1 LKITHDLI
9 QSHYIHSSIKTYLW
23 FQFADY
29 RIGVLYATTSLSDQN
44 GLDLLQKAVDAL
56 LSAIDVTPAPSILW
70 SAKYQQRPSSG
81 TELLPIGT
89 DSNTLHFPAPPKD
102 LAFDDGVLDNV
113 KEVWQKIAGEDAGE
127 FLVFQDRE
135 AYDED
140 E

>member
-1 LKITHDLI
+1 MN
-9 QSHYIHSSIKTYLW
+9 TYVCC
-23 FQFADY
+23 QIADY
-29 RIGVLYATTSLSDQN
+29 CIGVLYASTSLSDQN
-44 GLDLLQKAVDAL
+44 GLDLLQKAVDVL
-56 LSAIDVTPAPSILW
+56 LSTVDVTPAPSILW

-81 TELLPIGT
+81 TESLPIGT
-89 DSNTLHFPAPPKD
+89 DNNNTLHFPAPSMD